1 MIKYKYFLSVVL
13 SLSVLLSFQ
22 NCGDIS
28 VVTQPSVPVEPLTS
42 FIVSGNICS
51 EVGAE
56 SSSPLKILFLVDM
69 SLSNLGGK
77 ITRQSGNAYNHY
89 LCQNIL
95 TNNPSDPELLA
106 QCSVPE
112 LTPTDPTGVRFQA
125 IGNFLNADSAC
136 ARLSTSAQIEYGVV
150 GFGTDTLF
158 PVGIPQTCESPFQ
171 SSENQVRSMISGLL
185 QIQTQDLARPS
196 PFAGG
201 AGTPY
206 AMGATNY
213 LKGLSCMYEKLT
225 TDALL
230 DREILPFYYNVFL
243 SDGAAT
249 DQEDLC
255 AVCQYDPNGQSC
267 RSCLSQNNCDLVSRS
282 CARAIRIP
290 KIIEKTKNEIAPFSA
305 GFKFQPVYYNGQSAG
320 SDFGAAEPL
329 LNAMA
334 QAGGVSGP
342 MRLSNTSEMILLQER
357 VCSSI
362 EKSLKTKHRVS
373 NAFIV
378 NLTARM
384 TKGVL
389 KADSDADGIIDEL
402 EQELGTNP
410 ANPRTGG
417 KILDSICQ
425 KDSSY
430 CQQAAACTVTNSVG
444 FGFTNCELDYIR
456 NSSLSSSLVDTN
468 ENGINDFI
476 EVIKGGNAYSS
487 IDATSDIDEDGL
499 GYFYEIANGYDATN
513 SDSLFVPNSRDLVNA
528 KIKAT
533 RPIANVSCPSD
544 EELFSIEVSSLPL
557 VKTKS
562 YTDQLVGP
570 MNLSHEQ
577 DENVFAIFYSSQ
589 EIGGLPNSQKKY
601 FVYIFK
607 IKHGQQRVNLSI
619 KPIDFIEFSEVLR

>member
-1 MIKYKYFLSVVL
+1 MIKKYLNFSFISFVFVL
-13 SLSVLLSFQ
+13 LLSFQ
-22 NCGDIS
+22 NCGDVS
-28 VVTQPSVPVEPLTS
+28 VVTQPSAPVVPLST
-42 FIVSGNICS
+42 FNISGNICS

-95 TNNPSDPELLA
+95 NNNPNDPALQAL
-106 QCSVPE
+106 CSVPE
-112 LTPTDPTGVRFQA
+112 LTPTDPSGIRFQA

-158 PVGIPQTCESPFQ
+158 PAGFTQTCESPFQ
-171 SSENQVRSMISGLL
+171 SNENQVRQMINGLL
-185 QIQTQDLARPS
+185 QIQNQDLARPS

-206 AMGATNY
+206 AMGSTNY

-249 DQEDLC
+249 DNEDLC
-255 AVCQYDPNGQSC
+255 SVCTSNPTGQSC
-267 RSCLSQNNCDLVSRS
+267 RACLTQNNCDLVTRS
-282 CARAIRIP
+282 CARAVMIP
-290 KIIEKTKNEIAPFSA
+290 KVIEKTKNEIAPFSA
-305 GFKFQPVYYNGQSAG
+305 GFKFQPVYYNGQSLG

-342 MRLSNTSEMILLQER
+342 IRLSSNNEMILLQER

-373 NAFIV
+373 DAFIV

-389 KADSDADGIIDEL
+389 KADSDMDGLIDEV
-402 EQELGTNP
+402 EINTNP
-410 ANPRTGG
+410 IEPRSNG
-417 KILDSICQ
+417 KILDSICK
-425 KDSSY
+425 KDETF
-430 CQQAAACTVTNSVG
+430 CQQSPTCVVQNNVG
-444 FGFTNCELDYIR
+444 FGFTNCELEYMR
-456 NSSLSSSLVDTN
+456 NASLTNSLVDTN
-468 ENGINDFI
+468 QNGINDFI
-476 EVIKGGNAYSS
+476 EILKGGNAYSL
-487 IDATSDIDEDGL
+487 IDATSDLDDDGL
-499 GYFYEIANGYDATN
+499 GYFYEIANGYDVNN
-513 SDSLFVPNSRDLVNA
+513 SDTLFNPSTRDLVSA
-528 KIKAT
+528 RISAT
-533 RPIANVSCPSD
+533 RPIANVSCPAN
-544 EELFSIEVSSLPL
+544 EELFSISISSLPL
-557 VKTKS
+557 VKTKK
-562 YTDQLVGP
+562 YTDKVVGP
-570 MNLSHEQ
+570 LNLSHEEN
-577 DENVFAIFYSSQ
+577 ENVFAVLYSSQ
-589 EIGGLPNSQKKY
+589 ELGGLPNAQKKY
-601 FVYIFK
+601 FVYLFK
-607 IKHGQQRVNLSI
+607 MKYGQSRIDLSI